1 MGARGVDAE
10 VAGAAMIGSSQA
22 TKHRE
27 WQVRQGHGCEVGTA
41 SQVFMITFVGLVK
54 AAHCI
59 GFEIILQS
67 S

>member
-41 SQVFMITFVGLVK
+41 SQVAKNLHDYIRRTRK
-54 AAHCI
+54 PHCV
-59 GFEIILQS
+59 
-67 S
+67 